1 MTQNQPQAVI
11 LETYL
16 KALRLPAVAKQYRR
30 LATEA
35 AQHNLTHEQFLVAL
49 MAQEMQNREENTRKN
64 RIQQARFP
72 VQKNLSQFDFT
83 ALPNLNKAL
92 VLKLALGGYLG
103 KAENIVLLG
112 NSGTGKSHLAI
123 ALGMEA
129 CAQAKRVGFYTAAE
143 LVNLLLEAQ
152 SQCRLSRVEHRLNQ
166 LDLLIVDE
174 LGYLALD
181 ENGVKL
187 LFSVFANR
195 YERKSTIV
203 TTNLPFEQWQTIFQD
218 PAMTVALLDRL
229 THHCHL
235 LEMNGKSYR
244 FKESLARKAD

>member
-1 MTQNQPQAVI
+1 MTQHQPQAMI

-16 KALRLPAVAKQYRR
+16 KALRLPAVAKQYRK

-72 VQKNLSQFDFT
+72 MQKTLSQFNFT

-92 VLKLALGGYLG
+92 VLKLAQCDYL
-103 KAENIVLLG
+103 NQSDNVVLLG

-129 CAQAKRVGFYTAAE
+129 CAQAKRVGFI
-143 LVNLLLEAQ
+143 LP
-152 SQCRLSRVEHRLNQ
+152 LN
-166 LDLLIVDE
+166 
-174 LGYLALD
+174 
-181 ENGVKL
+181 
-187 LFSVFANR
+187 
-195 YERKSTIV
+195 
-203 TTNLPFEQWQTIFQD
+203 W
-218 PAMTVALLDRL
+218 
-229 THHCHL
+229 
-235 LEMNGKSYR
+235 
-244 FKESLARKAD
+244 